1 MREKISKINTLIM
14 ATLFSTYLNSQEV
27 SNNEQD
33 SIEDRSELIPQIRD
47 PFSFNRDLKMLKDKF
62 NDGALPIFRPST
74 IGNIVPQLALKGI
87 IVKAEN
93 SSPIGLLQVGR
104 SDVHMVKE
112 GDEIGFK
119 ANDPSQVIK
128 IKKISRLSIIVEA
141 GTLGDVIIV
150 R

>member
-1 MREKISKINTLIM
+1 MRGKRSKINTLIM
-14 ATLFSTYLNSQEV
+14 ATLLSTYLNSQEL
-27 SNNEQD
+27 SNNKQD
-33 SIEDRSELIPQIRD
+33 SIEDRSELIPQVRD
-47 PFSFNRDLKMLKDKF
+47 PFSFNRNSKMFEDSI
-62 NDGALPIFRPST
+62 NTASLPIFRPSP

-87 IVKAEN
+87 IVKDED
-93 SSPIGLLQVGR
+93 SSPVGLLQVGR
-104 SDVHMVKE
+104 SDVHMVRE